1 MKDITVI
8 GAGVVGCAIA
18 RELSRY
24 DLDIA
29 VIDKNEDVAEGI
41 SKANSGIIH
50 GGYNEKKGTLKAK
63 LNLEGNKMMDE
74 LASKLQ
80 FPFKRNGALVLA
92 FSEDELKRV
101 KELKANGEEIGVK
114 GLEILNKEEVLK
126 LEKNINEDVLGALY
140 VKSSGIVS
148 PYEMTLAFGENAV
161 ENGVEFLLGQAVV
174 DIEKGNECYKIKLE
188 NNKVID
194 SKIVINAAGLGGG
207 YINYLVSGIKYEIE
221 PVKGEYC
228 LFDKV
233 AGTLCE
239 KTLFQVPTNLSKGVL
254 VTPTVDGNLLVG
266 PNAKNSNSIETS
278 REGIDEILDK
288 SKKTIK
294 DIPLARVLNTFSGLR
309 PKVIGGDFI
318 IEEAKDCENF
328 INVIGIDSPG
338 LTAAPAIAKYVIDI
352 VGKKINL
359 NEKENFKETRTKMVR
374 MSELSIDE
382 KNKLIAKNPSYGKM
396 VCKCEFVTE
405 GEIIDSIKRPLGATT
420 IDGVKRR
427 TRASMGGCQ
436 GSGCM
441 IPISM
446 ILSKELGIDIS
457 EVNKNCKS
465 STVVGFK
472 EDQ

>member
-63 LNLEGNKMMDE
+63 LNLEGNEMMDE

-101 KELKANGEEIGVK
+101 KELKTNGEKIGVK
-114 GLEILNKEEVLK
+114 GLEILNKEEVLN
-126 LEKNINEDVLGALY
+126 LEKNINKDVLGALY

-161 ENGVEFLLGQAVV
+161 ENGVEFILGQGVV
-174 DIEKGNECYKIKLE
+174 DIKKENEIYELSLE
-188 NNKVID
+188 DGTTLK
-194 SKIVINAAGLGGG
+194 SKMVINAAGLGGG
-207 YINYLVSGIKYEIE
+207 FLNNLVSEVKYEIN

-239 KTLFQVPTNLSKGVL
+239 KTLFQVPSELSKGVL

-266 PNAKNSNSIETS
+266 PNAKSSKSIETS

-288 SKKTIK
+288 SKKTMK
-294 DIPLARVLNTFSGLR
+294 DIPVDRVLNTFSGLR
-309 PKVIGGDFI
+309 PKVSGGDFI
-318 IEEAKDCENF
+318 IEEAKDAKNF

-338 LTAAPAIAKYVIDI
+338 LTAAPAIAKYV
-352 VGKKINL
+352 VNLVSNNINL
-359 NEKENFKETRTKMVR
+359 KEKENFKETRTKMVR
-374 MSELSIDE
+374 MSELSIEE

-427 TRASMGGCQ
+427 TRAMMGGCQ
-436 GSGCM
+436 GGGCI

-457 EVNKNCKS
+457 EVNKNSKS

-472 EDQ
+472 ED

>member
-63 LNLEGNKMMDE
+63 LNLEGNEMMDE

-101 KELKANGEEIGVK
+101 KELKINGEEIGVK
-114 GLEILNKEEVLK
+114 GLEILNKEEVLN
-126 LEKNINEDVLGALY
+126 LEKNINEDVVGALY

-161 ENGVEFLLGQAVV
+161 ENGVEFILGQ
-174 DIEKGNECYKIKLE
+174 G
-188 NNKVID
+188 VID
-194 SKIVINAAGLGGG
+194 IKKENEIYEISLEGGTTLKSKMVINAAGLGGG
-207 YINYLVSGIKYEIE
+207 FLNNLVSEVKYEIN

-239 KTLFQVPTNLSKGVL
+239 KTLFQVPSELSKGVL

-266 PNAKNSNSIETS
+266 PNAKSSKSIETS

-288 SKKTIK
+288 SKKTMK
-294 DIPLARVLNTFSGLR
+294 DIPVDRVLNTFSGLR
-309 PKVIGGDFI
+309 PKVSGGDFI
-318 IEEAKDCENF
+318 IEEAKDAKNF

-338 LTAAPAIAKYVIDI
+338 LTAAPAIAKYV
-352 VGKKINL
+352 VNLVSNNINL

-374 MSELSIDE
+374 MSELSIEE

-427 TRASMGGCQ
+427 TRAMMGGCQ
-436 GSGCM
+436 GGGCI

-457 EVNKNCKS
+457 EVNKNSKS

-472 EDQ
+472 ED

>member
-1 MKDITVI
+1 MRDVTVI

-18 RELSRY
+18 RELSKY
-24 DLDIA
+24 DLDIV

-74 LASKLQ
+74 LAEKLQ

-92 FSEDELKRV
+92 FSEEELKRV
-101 KELKANGEEIGVK
+101 KELKANGEEIGVN
-114 GLEILNKEEVLK
+114 GLEILNREEVLN
-126 LEKNINEDVLGALY
+126 LEKNINKDVLGALY
-140 VKSSGIVS
+140 VKTSGIVS

-161 ENGVEFLLGQAVV
+161 ENGVEFILGQAVV
-174 DIEKGNECYKIKLE
+174 DIKKEDEIYKVKLE
-188 NNKVID
+188 DNKVID

-207 YINYLVSGIKYEIE
+207 YISYLVSETKYEID

-233 AGTLCE
+233 AGNLCE
-239 KTLFQVPTNLSKGVL
+239 KTLFQVPTKLSKGVL

-266 PNAKNSNSIETS
+266 PNAKSSDNIETS

-288 SKKTIK
+288 SKKTMK
-294 DIPLARVLNTFSGLR
+294 DIPVARVLNTFSGLR
-309 PKVIGGDFI
+309 PKVCGGDFI
-318 IEEAKDCENF
+318 IEEAKDSKNF

-338 LTAAPAIAKYVIDI
+338 LTAAPAIATYVIELVSRNI
-352 VGKKINL
+352 ELHKKGNY
-359 NEKENFKETRTKMVR
+359 KETRTKMVR

-382 KNKLIAKNPSYGKM
+382 KNKLIAENPAYGKM

-405 GEIIDSIKRPLGATT
+405 GEIIDAIKRPLGATT
-420 IDGVKRR
+420 LDGIKRR
-427 TRASMGGCQ
+427 TRAMMGGCQ

-457 EVNKNCKS
+457 KVNKNCKS
-465 STVVGFK
+465 STVVGYK
-472 EDQ
+472 EV

>member
-63 LNLEGNKMMDE
+63 LNLEGNEMMDE

-101 KELKANGEEIGVK
+101 KELKTNGEKIGVK
-114 GLEILNKEEVLK
+114 GLEILNKEEVLN
-126 LEKNINEDVLGALY
+126 LEKNINKDVLGALY

-161 ENGVEFLLGQAVV
+161 ENGVEFILGQ
-174 DIEKGNECYKIKLE
+174 G
-188 NNKVID
+188 VID
-194 SKIVINAAGLGGG
+194 IKKENEIYEISLESGNTLKSKMVINAAGLGGG
-207 YINYLVSGIKYEIE
+207 FLNNLVSEVKYEIN

-239 KTLFQVPTNLSKGVL
+239 KTLFQVPSELSKGVL

-266 PNAKNSNSIETS
+266 PNAKSSKSIETS

-294 DIPLARVLNTFSGLR
+294 DIPVDRVLNTFSGLR
-309 PKVIGGDFI
+309 PKVSGGDFI
-318 IEEAKDCENF
+318 IEEAKDAKNF

-338 LTAAPAIAKYVIDI
+338 LTAAPAIAKYV
-352 VGKKINL
+352 VNLVSNNINL
-359 NEKENFKETRTKMVR
+359 NEKENFKETRTKMIR
-374 MSELSIDE
+374 MSELSIEE
-382 KNKLIAKNPSYGKM
+382 KNKLIAKNPPYGKM

-427 TRASMGGCQ
+427 TRAMMGGCQ
-436 GSGCM
+436 GGGCI

-457 EVNKNCKS
+457 EVNKNSKS
-465 STVVGFK
+465 STAVGFK
-472 EDQ
+472 ED

>member
-63 LNLEGNKMMDE
+63 LNLEGNEMMDE

-101 KELKANGEEIGVK
+101 KELKTNGEKIGVK
-114 GLEILNKEEVLK
+114 GLEILNKEEVLN
-126 LEKNINEDVLGALY
+126 LEKNINKDVLGALY

-161 ENGVEFLLGQAVV
+161 ENGVEFILGQ
-174 DIEKGNECYKIKLE
+174 G
-188 NNKVID
+188 VID
-194 SKIVINAAGLGGG
+194 IKKENEIYELSLEGGTTLKSKMVINAAGLGGG
-207 YINYLVSGIKYEIE
+207 FLNNLVSEVKYEIN

-239 KTLFQVPTNLSKGVL
+239 KTLFQVPSELSKGVL

-266 PNAKNSNSIETS
+266 PNAKSSKSIETS

-288 SKKTIK
+288 SKKTMK
-294 DIPLARVLNTFSGLR
+294 DIPVDRVLNTFSGLR
-309 PKVIGGDFI
+309 PKVSGGDFI
-318 IEEAKDCENF
+318 IEEAKDAKNF

-338 LTAAPAIAKYVIDI
+338 LTAAPAIAKYV
-352 VGKKINL
+352 VNLVSNNINL
-359 NEKENFKETRTKMVR
+359 NEKENFKETRTKMIR
-374 MSELSIDE
+374 MSELSIEE

-427 TRASMGGCQ
+427 TRAMMGGCQ
-436 GSGCM
+436 GGGCI

-457 EVNKNCKS
+457 EVNKNSKS

-472 EDQ
+472 ED

>member
-63 LNLEGNKMMDE
+63 LNLEGNEMMDE

-101 KELKANGEEIGVK
+101 KELKTNGEKIGVK
-114 GLEILNKEEVLK
+114 GLEILNKEEVLN
-126 LEKNINEDVLGALY
+126 LEKNINKDVLGALY

-161 ENGVEFLLGQAVV
+161 ENGVEFILGQ
-174 DIEKGNECYKIKLE
+174 G
-188 NNKVID
+188 VID
-194 SKIVINAAGLGGG
+194 IKKENEIYEISLEGGNTLKSKMVINAAGLGGG
-207 YINYLVSGIKYEIE
+207 FLNNLVSEVKYEIN

-239 KTLFQVPTNLSKGVL
+239 KTLFQVPSELSKGVL
-254 VTPTVDGNLLVG
+254 VTPTLDGNLLVG
-266 PNAKNSNSIETS
+266 PNAKSSKSIETS

-288 SKKTIK
+288 SKKTMK
-294 DIPLARVLNTFSGLR
+294 DIPVDRVLNTFSGLR
-309 PKVIGGDFI
+309 PKVSGGDFI
-318 IEEAKDCENF
+318 IEEAKDAKNF

-338 LTAAPAIAKYVIDI
+338 LTAAPAIAKYV
-352 VGKKINL
+352 VNLVSNNINL
-359 NEKENFKETRTKMVR
+359 NEKENFKETRTKMIR
-374 MSELSIDE
+374 MSELSIEE

-427 TRASMGGCQ
+427 TRAMMGGCQ
-436 GSGCM
+436 GGGCI

-457 EVNKNCKS
+457 EVNKNSKS

-472 EDQ
+472 ED

>member
-41 SKANSGIIH
+41 SKSNSGIIH

-63 LNLEGNKMMDE
+63 LNLEGNEMMDE

-101 KELKANGEEIGVK
+101 KELKTNGEEIGVK
-114 GLEILNKEEVLK
+114 GLEILNKEEVLN
-126 LEKNINEDVLGALY
+126 LEKNINKDVLGALY

-161 ENGVEFLLGQAVV
+161 ENGVEFILGQGVV
-174 DIEKGNECYKIKLE
+174 DIKKENEIYELSLE
-188 NNKVID
+188 GGITLK
-194 SKIVINAAGLGGG
+194 SKMVINAAGLGGG
-207 YINYLVSGIKYEIE
+207 LLNNLVSEVKYEIN

-233 AGTLCE
+233 AGALCE
-239 KTLFQVPTNLSKGVL
+239 KTLFQVPSELSKGVL

-266 PNAKNSNSIETS
+266 PNAKSSKSIETS

-294 DIPLARVLNTFSGLR
+294 DIPVDRVLNTFSGLR
-309 PKVIGGDFI
+309 PKVSGGDFI
-318 IEEAKDCENF
+318 IEEAKDAKNF

-338 LTAAPAIAKYVIDI
+338 LTAAPAIAKYV
-352 VGKKINL
+352 VNLVSNNINL
-359 NEKENFKETRTKMVR
+359 NEKENFKETRTKMIR
-374 MSELSIDE
+374 MSELSIEE

-427 TRASMGGCQ
+427 TRAMMGGCQ
-436 GSGCM
+436 GGGCI

-457 EVNKNCKS
+457 EVNKNSKS

-472 EDQ
+472 ED